1 MSFPGFI
8 GKKRG
13 MTQIFDDNGN
23 AVVVTAL
30 EVVPMTVTQLKSEQ
44 VDGYSAVQFG
54 YQEDSGKH
62 LTQGQKGHLKKSD
75 LPLLRKLKEFRLE
88 ASALEALNLGDI
100 INPLDESFGLTEGLK
115 VAVQGTSIGKGFQG
129 GTKRWGFSRGP
140 MSHGSKSHRIP
151 GSIGAGTTPGRVL
164 KGKKMAGRMGNK
176 TITTK
181 NLKLVKILADK
192 NVVLVQG
199 SVPGVEGQYVT
210 VRLPQGTNAVKS
222 A

>member
-13 MTQIFDDNGN
+13 MTQIFDEEGN

-30 EVVPMTVTQLKSEQ
+30 EVVPMTVTQVKSEAS
-44 VDGYSAVQFG
+44 DGYSAVQVG

-62 LTQGQKGHLKKSD
+62 LTKAQQGHLTKSE
-75 LPLLRKLKEFRLE
+75 LPMLRRLKEFRVE
-88 ASALEALNLGDI
+88 ASALQSFKIGDAVSPFEEA
-100 INPLDESFGLTEGLK
+100 FGLTEGDK
-115 VAVQGTSIGKGFQG
+115 VAVQGKSIGKGFQG
-129 GTKRWGFSRGP
+129 GTKRWGFARGP

-151 GSIGAGTTPGRVL
+151 GSIGAGTTPGRVI

-181 NLKLVKILADK
+181 NLKLVKIMPEK

-210 VRLPQGTNAVKS
+210 VSLPQKAAN
-222 A
+222 